1 MKGFEKLSCTVISNP
16 IEAIR
21 QELNKRVFFS
31 FMVMLLLLLE
41 AAAALTAVATK
52 AHRGHFLRPR

>member
-1 MKGFEKLSCTVISNP
+1 MIRSGQISNP

-21 QELNKRVFFS
+21 QELNKRVFP

-41 AAAALTAVATK
+41 AAAATAVATETR
-52 AHRGHFLRPR
+52 RGRFPRPR